1 MFDARFVKL
10 KQNERKEEKRIKRR
24 CKNEDVSSNRE
35 ENEGERKFAKNFTVW
50 NERTWSMAVRFVLF
64 LFLFF
69 PFFFFFFLCVSF
81 VNSVVRRHA
90 IILRWL
96 VGRAK
101 ERSFITSRR
110 QCWLTLEKSIRNV
123 GTIQKVTC
131 PSFHIILVRFPVFL
145 PWFAT
150 LVLCS
155 GRRQKPLLPSYLDLC
170 FNLYCPSSPPVS
182 WLLVSLF
189 FSL

>member
-1 MFDARFVKL
+1 MQERGCFVESWREWRWTKVCEKFYSL
-10 KQNERKEEKRIKRR
+10 KWTYVVNGGTFR
-24 CKNEDVSSNRE
+24 SFS
-35 ENEGERKFAKNFTVW
+35 F
-50 NERTWSMAVRFVLF
+50 SF
-64 LFLFF
+64 LS
-69 PFFFFFFLCVSF
+69 FFFFFFLCVSF

-90 IILRWL
+90 IIFRWL

-155 GRRQKPLLPSYLDLC
+155 GRRQKPLLLSYLDLC